1 MEFAPGDKVWL
12 LSANIRT
19 ERPSKKLDWKRL
31 GPFTIDHRIGLQ
43 AYRLKLPPSMRI
55 HPVFHVSLL
64 EPYVTS
70 TIPGRIQ
77 PPPPP
82 VVVDNENEPEY
93 EVEAILDSAYRRNK
107 LYYKIQWKGYPVS
120 EDSWQPASN
129 VANAPDII
137 RAFHARYPHQPGNP
151 QPRQR
156 RGLPP

>member
-1 MEFAPGDKVWL
+1 MEFAPSDKVWL

-55 HPVFHVSLL
+55 HPVFHVLLL

-70 TIPGRIQ
+70 TIPGRTQ

-82 VVVDNENEPEY
+82 VVVENDLEY

-129 VANAPDII
+129 AANAPDIV
-137 RAFHARYPHQPGNP
+137 RAFHARYPHKPGNP
-151 QPRQR
+151 
-156 RGLPP
+156 